1 MPVRDV
7 RHHWCLVSLHALP
20 VNFPSDPLMSFLSWG
35 GALGRC
41 LGAAP
46 QSSDRLGDS
55 WAADQVELQQ
65 AEEGHGTG
73 AEQSIPGR
81 TCF

>member
-1 MPVRDV
+1 
-7 RHHWCLVSLHALP
+7 
-20 VNFPSDPLMSFLSWG
+20 MSFL
-35 GALGRC
+35 GRGLWLL

-65 AEEGHGTG
+65 AEEGDG
-73 AEQSIPGR
+73 ASSEQSVPSR
-81 TCF
+81 T